1 MPCLAY
7 SLGSIYYSS
16 LGVFRGLIS
25 RPGRTHLTATKF
37 GKRMPKKSQKA
48 AALSVNGAAHHA
60 NGKPKRN
67 DIDITQAIEPGAV
80 KVDTLKTLRKVTQH
94 TQDDLAIAMGVGQG
108 TVSRIEKRRDMLVST
123 LQHYVEGMGGKLQI
137 LAVFPDHPPLSIE
150 CLGKKTTQRLK
161 ERKKKLTGS
170 SRQSGP

>member
-1 MPCLAY
+1 
-7 SLGSIYYSS
+7 
-16 LGVFRGLIS
+16 
-25 RPGRTHLTATKF
+25 
-37 GKRMPKKSQKA
+37 MPKKSQKA
-48 AALSVNGAAHHA
+48 AALSVNGAASHA
-60 NGKPKRN
+60 NGKPNRN
-67 DIDITQAIEPGAV
+67 DIDTSTQAIEPGAV
-80 KVDTLKTLRKVTQH
+80 KVDTLKALRKVTQH

-108 TVSRIEKRRDMLVST
+108 TVSRIEKRRAMLVST

-150 CLGKKTTQRLK
+150 CLGKKTPQRLK